1 MGKEAKSFRLIYEP
15 EAGPERYMA
24 HDFTVVDLLNQER
37 LPPSLLIKGWK
48 KPIMTIGYYSD
59 VDDDI
64 DVEKCVEFG
73 WSIDRRKS
81 GGGVGDYDSG
91 TMLCK
96 MFVSSDFFPS
106 LEQAI
111 QEFLGKV
118 IVRTYQ
124 KLGVKNPVYKH
135 IGDIL
140 VGDLQGKKLS
150 GSSGFVSNK
159 VLYIG
164 AFLNL
169 ARPDVEALEQVLRT
183 PEEKYKDKV
192 LKSASERS
200 TSIEEETGISVTKD
214 QLMKAYVKSIEEVF
228 GSEVYEGETTEEE
241 EEMIKKQWEMISS
254 DEWLFRRSS
263 KKRFSSIPNQF
274 RFVRKRHKAAKL
286 ISTCILTDEKNTIRD
301 IMIYGDFYARPI
313 DFVDEL
319 EKKLLGISASDQ
331 ERITTI
337 VEELFAQPD
346 FECAGITHQE
356 FARPILEACQEIT
369 GAG

>member
-1 MGKEAKSFRLIYEP
+1 MEKEARRFRLIYEP

-48 KPIMTIGYYSD
+48 KPFMTIGYYSD

-64 DVEKCVEFG
+64 DVEKCLEFG

-81 GGGVGDYDSG
+81 GGGVGYYDSG

-159 VLYIG
+159 VLYVG

-214 QLMKAYVKSIEEVF
+214 QLMKAYVKSIEEIF
-228 GSEVYEGETTEEE
+228 GGEIYEGETTEEE

-286 ISTCILTDEKNTIRD
+286 ISTCILADEKNTIRD
-301 IMIYGDFYARPI
+301 IMIYGDFYARPT

-319 EKKLLGISASDQ
+319 EQKFLGISASDQ
-331 ERITTI
+331 EKITAI

-346 FECAGITHQE
+346 FECAGITPQE
-356 FARPILEACQEIT
+356 FARPILEACQEILIR
-369 GAG
+369 